1 MSKFKVL
8 ALAATL
14 VMATAGLA
22 IAGDCDSKAAAE
34 TASASGCSS
43 SATAETAA
51 AKTASAEGCSKSA
64 AAQTA
69 SAEGCDK
76 SAAVKTASAGSC
88 DKSAA
93 AQTASAGGCDKG
105 AAAQTAGAQT
115 ASAEGCASSAAVKT
129 AGANCASGAA
139 AQTAGAGCAS
149 EAGVSAKTVQ
159 IDTVRMPSG
168 AMAVFYSGTNAE
180 TVAFLQSKANEGCSG
195 FVCDMAKSMAADE
208 NVTTEIAA
216 TEHGVM
222 ILVTATSDAA
232 SVDKYEEQ
240 YAAVV
245 ESMDEEQ
252 GE

>member
-22 IAGDCDSKAAAE
+22 IAGDCDSKASAE

-43 SATAETAA
+43 AATAETAA
-51 AKTASAEGCSKSA
+51 AKTASAEGCASGAAAKTASTEGCASGA

-69 SAEGCDK
+69 SAEGC
-76 SAAVKTASAGSC
+76 
-88 DKSAA
+88 
-93 AQTASAGGCDKG
+93 
-105 AAAQTAGAQT
+105 
-115 ASAEGCASSAAVKT
+115 
-129 AGANCASGAA
+129 ASGAA
-139 AQTAGAGCAS
+139 AKTAGAGCSSDAN
-149 EAGVSAKTVQ
+149 VSAQTVQ
-159 IDTVRMPSG
+159 LETVRMPSG
-168 AMAVFYSGTNAE
+168 SMAVFYNGTNAE
-180 TVAFLQSKANEGCSG
+180 TVAYLQSKANEGCSG
-195 FVCDMAKSMAADE
+195 FVCDMAKGMAADE

-222 ILVTATSDAA
+222 ILVTAKSDAA

-245 ESMDEEQ
+245 ASMDEDQ